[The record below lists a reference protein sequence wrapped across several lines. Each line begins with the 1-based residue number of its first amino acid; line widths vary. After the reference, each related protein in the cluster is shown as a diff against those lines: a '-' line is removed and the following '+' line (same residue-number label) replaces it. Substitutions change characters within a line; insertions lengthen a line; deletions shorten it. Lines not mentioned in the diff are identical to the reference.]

1 MASNEIAKLC
11 AAPKGTR
18 VVLQGNIAAA
28 VGTVRAS
35 LHAADGYPGTPSTE
49 LIDKGLASVQDK
61 INAGWDVNEAVAAGV
76 GIGHTM
82 AGRDVLVT
90 MKIPGLFQAGDIF
103 SSAAFFKNRR
113 GALVYYIASDFTPS
127 STQHLV
133 DPRYFFKSCM
143 TPVLEPSTHQ
153 QMLEAPGYAAEISRK
168 FNTPVVIL
176 ASGTLCHSEG
186 LVELNDLSTR
196 EPTVVDNIKE
206 FFVMPG
212 DARANYND
220 VLANRVP
227 QLEAFAETS
236 DWNRWFKGGGKKGL
250 IVSGANVMFAE
261 EVKAFY
267 GEDLDILALGV
278 TNPLPARLIAQ
289 FVNSVNEVY
298 VIEDGYRY
306 LADELAIM
314 GVKVIGKD
322 RYNNITE
329 WSPALLAAQIGLKVA
344 QPKAVSVA
352 PIKRP
357 PMICAGCPYRIFG
370 ELVNTFKKRGKI
382 ETCFG
387 DIGCNTL
394 LRFMNALDTNVA
406 MGASESTRLGYVL
419 SLPDKA
425 AKCLSIVGDSTEAH
439 SGLDATRNTVF
450 RNGAGVKVILDNY
463 WTAMTGAQPA
473 PTSPINLA
481 GQPVKFDLV
490 KAVEGTGCKVAVIN
504 AYDREAVKKGLEEA
518 LAAAANGE
526 FITLILRGACL
537 QRVPAKQ
544 KVIPLEVDAAKCK
557 KCYACMICPG
567 LEKNAHGVPEF
578 NNLCS
583 GCGGEKPSCAEYCKF
598 GAMVPCS
605 GAGKACTPV
614 VELPEPPTP
623 AETVAYDNAHAPA
636 RLAVAIRGV
645 GGQGNLFFG
654 KVLTQLA
661 FMAGYAESNIIKGE
675 THGMAQ
681 MGGPVISTFGA
692 GKIYSPVFMPQNA
705 NCLVCMEE
713 SEVLRPGFLAMLK
726 EGGTVLL
733 ARTKVLPIGMD
744 EAEYPDID
752 TIRQALA
759 GYRVIEVDVLQKALE
774 LGDPTGRIA
783 NVVTMGVLSKLPPFD
798 EFPAELWLKALY
810 GINSKPAVWKA
821 NYAAFMAGREL
832 A

>member
-1 MASNEIAKLC
+1 MASNEITKLC
-11 AAPKGTR
+11 EAPAGTK
-18 VVLQGNIAAA
+18 VVLQGNIATA
-28 VGTVRAS
+28 VGTVRAG

-49 LIDKGLASVQDK
+49 LIDKGLSNVQDR
-61 INAGWDVNEAVAAGV
+61 ITVGWDVNEAVAAGV

-113 GALVYYIASDFTPS
+113 GALVYYIAADFTPS
-127 STQHLV
+127 STQHLI

-143 TPVLEPSTHQ
+143 TPVLEPVTHQ

-186 LVELNDLSTR
+186 LVELNPITTR
-196 EPTVVDNIKE
+196 EPAEVDNIKE

-212 DARANYND
+212 DARANYNH

-227 QLEAFAETS
+227 QLEAFAEES
-236 DWNRWFKGGGKKGL
+236 SWNRWIKGSGKKGV

-267 GEDLDILALGV
+267 GADIDILSLGM
-278 TNPLPARLIAQ
+278 TNPLPAKLIAE
-289 FVNSVNEVY
+289 FAKSVDEVY

-306 LADELAIM
+306 LTDELAIM
-314 GVKVIGKD
+314 GVNVNGKD
-322 RYNNITE
+322 RYDNITE
-329 WSPALLAAQIGLKVA
+329 WSPALLAAKIGLTVK
-344 QPKAVSVA
+344 QPQSGNTVPVR
-352 PIKRP
+352 RP

-419 SLPDKA
+419 SRPEKA
-425 AKCLSIVGDSTEAH
+425 AKCLSILGDSTEAH

-481 GQPVKFDLV
+481 GEAVKFDLV
-490 KAVEGTGCKVAVIN
+490 KAVEGTGCKAVVIN
-504 AYDREAVKKGLEEA
+504 AYDRAAVKKGLEEA
-518 LAAAANGE
+518 LEAAASGE
-526 FITLILRGACL
+526 FIVLILRGACL

-544 KVIPLEVDAAKCK
+544 KVMQLEVDPQKCK
-557 KCYACMICPG
+557 KCYACMVCPG
-567 LEKNAHGVPEF
+567 LEKGSDGVPVF

-583 GCGGEKPSCAEYCKF
+583 GCGGEMPSCAQYCAPK
-598 GAMVPCS
+598 AMVPCT
-605 GAGKACTPV
+605 GAGKACAPEV
-614 VELPEPPTP
+614 VLPEPPVP
-623 AETVAYDNAHAPA
+623 AENVPFDINTAPEK
-636 RLAVAIRGV
+636 LAVAIRGV

-661 FMAGYAESNIIKGE
+661 FMAGYSERNIIKGE

-692 GKIYSPVFMPQNA
+692 GKIFSPVFMPQSA
-705 NCLVCMEE
+705 DCVVCMEE
-713 SEVLRPGFLAMLK
+713 SEVLRDGFLGMLR

-733 ARTKVLPIGMD
+733 ARTRIFPSGMD
-744 EAEYPDID
+744 EAEYPAIE
-752 TIRQALA
+752 TIREALK
-759 GYRVIEVDVLQKALE
+759 GYKVVEVDVLEKALE

-783 NVVTMGVLSKLPPFD
+783 NVVIMGVLSKLPPFD
-798 EFPAELWLKALY
+798 SFPTELWLKALY
-810 GINSKPAVWKA
+810 SINSKPAIWKA
-821 NYAAFMAGREL
+821 NYAAFMAGRSIE
-832 A
+832 

>member
-1 MASNEIAKLC
+1 MASNEIARLC
-11 AAPKGTR
+11 EAPAGTK
-18 VVLQGNIAAA
+18 VVLQGNMATA
-28 VGTVRAS
+28 VGTVRAG

-49 LIDKGLASVQDK
+49 LIDKGLSNVQDH
-61 INAGWDVNEAVAAGV
+61 ITVGWDVNEAVAAGV
-76 GIGHTM
+76 GVGHTM

-113 GALVYYIASDFTPS
+113 GALVYYIATDFTPS
-127 STQHLV
+127 STQHLI

-143 TPVLEPSTHQ
+143 TPVLEPVTHQ
-153 QMLEAPGYAAEISRK
+153 QMLEAPGYAAELSRK

-186 LVELNDLSTR
+186 LVELNAVTTR
-196 EPTVVDNIKE
+196 EPAQVDNIKE

-212 DARANYND
+212 DARANYNH

-227 QLEAFAETS
+227 QLEAFVEGS
-236 DWNRWFKGGGKKGL
+236 SWNQWIKGSGKKGV

-267 GEDLDILALGV
+267 GADIDILSLGV
-278 TNPLPARLIAQ
+278 TNPLPAKLIAD
-289 FVNSVNEVY
+289 FVKSVDEVY
-298 VIEDGYRY
+298 VIEDAYRY
-306 LADELAIM
+306 LTDEIAIM
-314 GVKVIGKD
+314 GLNVQGKD
-322 RYNNITE
+322 RYDSITE
-329 WSPALLAAQIGLKVA
+329 WSPALLAAKMGLDVA
-344 QPKAVSVA
+344 KLQSVDVT
-352 PIKRP
+352 PVRRP

-419 SLPDKA
+419 SLPEKA
-425 AKCLSIVGDSTEAH
+425 SKCLSILGDSTEAH

-481 GQPVKFDLV
+481 GEPVKFDLV
-490 KAVEGTGCKVAVIN
+490 KAIEGTGCKAVVIN
-504 AYDREAVKKGLEEA
+504 AYDRAAVKKGMEEA
-518 LAAAANGE
+518 LEAAANGE
-526 FITLILRGACL
+526 FIVLILRGACL

-544 KVIPLEVDAAKCK
+544 KVMQLEVDPAKCK
-557 KCYACMICPG
+557 KCYACMVCPG
-567 LEKNAHGVPEF
+567 LEKGPDGVPVF

-583 GCGGEKPSCAEYCKF
+583 GCGGEMPTCAQYCAPK
-598 GAMVPCS
+598 AMIPCT
-605 GAGKACTPV
+605 GAGQACAPEV
-614 VELPEPPTP
+614 VLPEPPVP
-623 AETVAYDNAHAPA
+623 AENVPFDIAQAPEK
-636 RLAVAIRGV
+636 LSVAIRGV

-661 FMAGYAESNIIKGE
+661 FMAGYSERNIIKGE

-692 GKIYSPVFMPQNA
+692 GKIYSPVFMPQSVD
-705 NCLVCMEE
+705 CLVCMEE
-713 SEVLRPGFLAMLK
+713 SEVLRDGFLGMLR

-733 ARTKVLPIGMD
+733 ARTRILPAGMD
-744 EAEYPDID
+744 EAEYPSIEK
-752 TIRQALA
+752 IREALK
-759 GYRVIEVDVLQKALE
+759 GYKVVEVDVLSKALE

-798 EFPAELWLKALY
+798 KFPEELWFKALY
-810 GINSKPAVWKA
+810 SINSKPAIWKA
-821 NYAAFMAGREL
+821 NYAAFMSGRGI